1 MQNEITINGKALPV
15 REYQGKRVV
24 TLKDV
29 ATLHGQSLSTIRH
42 NFNNNRKHFIEN
54 QDYYLLEG
62 SCVKKLHTDPYTQKL
77 NIFTESGYLM
87 LVKSLTGDVAWQV
100 QRELVNRYFASTS
113 RAIVRQDNHIADAG
127 KMVVD
132 ARLTAMAPLLQRP
145 YRALWYYRVH
155 RQLTQKET
163 ARIIGVNTSMIQEM
177 EKRMRGAGMTVPS
190 VKDLDVGIRRRLL
203 SELPSDVDEV

>member
-1 MQNEITINGKALPV
+1 MEKSIAINGKALPV

-24 TLKDV
+24 TMKDV
-29 ATLHGQSLSTIRH
+29 AQVHGLIVKAIRN
-42 NFNNNRKHFIEN
+42 NFYNNRKYFIEN
-54 QDYYLLEG
+54 EDYFFLDSSQSQILG
-62 SCVKKLHTDPYTQKL
+62 QSKLSRQSYF
-77 NIFTESGYLM
+77 FTETGYLM

-155 RQLTQKET
+155 RQLTQKEA
-163 ARIIGVNTSMIQEM
+163 ARIMGVNISMIQEM
-177 EKRMRGAGMTVPS
+177 EKRLRDAGMTVPS
-190 VKDLDVGIRRRLL
+190 VKDLDVAIRRRLL